1 MVSRVPLS
9 RLERDTSD
17 QRDAAFDYTFSL
29 FVEVESVSTNTGVN
43 SSLIEKGFDHMEK
56 ITALVG
62 L

>member
-17 QRDAAFDYTFSL
+17 QRDAAFDYAFSL
-29 FVEVESVSTNTGVN
+29 FVEVESISTNTGVY
-43 SSLIEKGFDHMEK
+43 SSLIKKGFDHMEEL
-56 ITALVG
+56 TTLVG

>member
-17 QRDAAFDYTFSL
+17 QRDAAFDYTLCL
-29 FVEVESVSTNTGVN
+29 FVEVESVSTNTGVQ
-43 SSLIEKGFDHMEK
+43 SSPIKKGLDHMEELS
-56 ITALVG
+56 ALVG